1 METLCSVLYKLSLMS
16 HQYMYNENALMHLPQ
31 EGTINMHIC
40 VEFGMALNGMTLLP
54 SFMAF

>member
-1 METLCSVLYKLSLMS
+1 MS
-16 HQYMYNENALMHLPQ
+16 YNDMYNEKALMQLPQ

-40 VEFGMALNGMTLLP
+40 VEFRMAVKGMMLLP